1 MTRVENQNPPTLV
14 GVTGPGTGRQGD
26 RGRFDGPPS
35 RLFERA
41 AFVKL
46 SDPGLLKIEIRFEQ
60 PLYPVARRV
69 LGLYSIAGGLPF
81 WAKGAVPVLA
91 GSLKRARSTAIH
103 SIMPVTIT

>member
-14 GVTGPGTGRQGD
+14 DVTGPGTGRQGD

-46 SDPGLLKIEIRFEQ
+46 SV
-60 PLYPVARRV
+60 VAV
-69 LGLYSIAGGLPF
+69 S
-81 WAKGAVPVLA
+81 WAVGPTRIWLVHAP
-91 GSLKRARSTAIH
+91 
-103 SIMPVTIT
+103 